1 MRTSFYPILLIVL
14 LVTLGAIVSTHA
26 QPSTPLTGM
35 WQGRWTLDPSAFAAL
50 QKYDPVVFQAGRLS
64 LDLTQRQVEN
74 PLGLRQ
80 ERDSPSIT
88 GSATFE
94 GNLCF
99 RTFQVSG
106 ITLDRPDEFF
116 LNLSSVDGLQMTATG
131 RVQGDTLSGTYEPGS
146 GFGFPCNTQRGTFSV
161 GRTSQSPR

>member
-1 MRTSFYPILLIVL
+1 MRTSFYSILLIIL
-14 LVTLGAIVSTHA
+14 LGTLGAIASTFA
-26 QPSTPLTGM
+26 QPLTPLTGM
-35 WQGRWTLDPSAFAAL
+35 WQGRWTLDPSAFATL

-64 LDLTQRQVEN
+64 LDLTQRQSEN

-80 ERDSPSIT
+80 ERDRPSIT

-99 RTFQVSG
+99 RIFQVSG

-116 LNLSSVDGLQMTATG
+116 LNLSSVDGVQMTATG
-131 RVQGDTLSGTYEPGS
+131 KVQGDTLSGTYDPWS
-146 GFGFPCNTQRGTFSV
+146 GVGFPCNTQRGTFYVS
-161 GRTSQSPR
+161 RASQAPR